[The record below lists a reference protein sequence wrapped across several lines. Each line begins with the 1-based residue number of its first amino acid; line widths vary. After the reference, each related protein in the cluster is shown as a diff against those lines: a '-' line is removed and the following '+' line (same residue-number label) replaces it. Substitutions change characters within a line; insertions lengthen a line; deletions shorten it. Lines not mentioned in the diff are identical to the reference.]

1 MTEPAAVRAA
11 VPLPR
16 QGVLALVLGAL
27 TAFGPLS
34 IDMYL
39 PGLPLI
45 QRELRT
51 SAAAT
56 ELTLST
62 FFAGLALAQL
72 AYGPLS
78 DRFGRKRPVYAGLLI
93 YALASL
99 GCALAPGIGVLIIC
113 RFLQAVGGAAGMV
126 VARAVVRDLHGGR
139 EAARLMS
146 LLMLVMGAAPILAPI
161 LGSWLVGSAG
171 WRAIFWLLTALGLS
185 ALALVAL
192 LLPETAPRTVAQP
205 VHGSFAARYLRLLR
219 EGPFM
224 AFTLAGGLASA
235 GMFAYIAGSP
245 FVLMDLHHV
254 SPRGYS
260 LIFGSNAVG
269 LILASQ
275 VNRAVLARFTPARVL
290 GTMLTVICLAG
301 LALVAVALTPGAP
314 LWALLVPLFVFVA
327 SIGFTGP
334 NAVALALEQQAH
346 QAGLASALL
355 GSLQFTAAAASSALV
370 GAGHGRLLPMA
381 LVMAGCAL
389 GAAGACFLATR
400 ARAHPPA
407 RTAPETRG

>member
-1 MTEPAAVRAA
+1 MPQSAAVRSEVR
-11 VPLPR
+11 VPS
-16 QGVLALVLGAL
+16 QAVLALVLGAL

-56 ELTLST
+56 ELTLSA

-72 AYGPLS
+72 AYGPLA
-78 DRFGRKRPVYAGLLI
+78 DRFGRKRPVYAGLVI

-99 GCALAPGIGVLIIC
+99 GCALATSIELLIAC

-126 VARAVVRDLHGGR
+126 VSRAVVRDLHSGR

-146 LLMLVMGAAPILAPI
+146 MLILVMGAAPILAPV
-161 LGSWLVGSAG
+161 LGSWIVTVAS
-171 WRAIFWLLTALGLS
+171 WRAIFALLFVLGL
-185 ALALVAL
+185 LCVALVHRV
-192 LLPETAPRTVAQP
+192 LPETAPPHVEDPERAPLP
-205 VHGSFAARYLRLLR
+205 VRYLRLM
-219 EGPFM
+219 GNTPFM
-224 AFTLAGGLASA
+224 AFTLAGGLGSA

-245 FVLMDLHHV
+245 FVLMDMHHL
-254 SPRGYS
+254 SARSYS
-260 LIFGSNAVG
+260 LVFGANALG
-269 LILASQ
+269 LILCSQ
-275 VNRAVLARFTPARVL
+275 LNRVVLMHFSPAQVLRAALAVL
-290 GTMLTVICLAG
+290 GLAG
-301 LALVAVALTPGAP
+301 LALVGVALTPGAP
-314 LWALLVPLFVFVA
+314 LGVLLPVLFVFVA
-327 SIGFTGP
+327 SIGFTGS
-334 NAVALALEQQAH
+334 NAVALALEEQAH

-370 GAGHGRLLPMA
+370 GLGHGALLPMA

-389 GAAGACFLATR
+389 GATVACAIGT
-400 ARAHPPA
+400 
-407 RTAPETRG
+407 RTATHRSLAR